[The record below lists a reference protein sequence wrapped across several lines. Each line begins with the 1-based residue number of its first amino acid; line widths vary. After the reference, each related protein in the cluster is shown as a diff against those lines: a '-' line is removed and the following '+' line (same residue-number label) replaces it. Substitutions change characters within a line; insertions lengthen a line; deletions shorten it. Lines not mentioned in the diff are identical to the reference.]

1 MREERQGL
9 ILGPYEKGAPACFVD
24 GVPDS
29 FGQDLFPGDIE
40 RLEPHIDAAINRVP
54 IFGEVG
60 VKDVINGPIPYT
72 PDGSP
77 MVGPAYGLKNFWINE
92 GHSFGITAAGGSGWQ
107 LAEWIVEGKP
117 GIDMMDVDPRR
128 FGAYANKHYTKAKN
142 EEAYEH
148 VFIIHYPDEERPAAR
163 PAQTSPGPDKLAAAG
178 AGFGQRYGWERPNW
192 FAPDG
197 VEPKDVWSFRRT
209 NYFEHVGNECRTV
222 RERVGLIDI
231 TSFSKFEVAGPGADG
246 WLDSLLANRLPQKI
260 GRINL
265 GHALTASGGVRSEFT
280 IMRDEPERFYLISS
294 GAAERFDHDFLLKTM
309 PTDGSVTVDNV
320 TGRYGV
326 LVVAG
331 PRARDV
337 LSKITD
343 ANLSSNAF
351 PWLSG
356 QHITVGLAPVRAMR
370 VNFVGDLGW
379 ELHHPIEY
387 QNHLFDQIMAAG
399 AEHGIGLV
407 GMRAMDSLRIEKS
420 YRMWAQDLTI
430 EYSAFEAGLDRFV
443 RLDKGDFVGREALI
457 KQREDG
463 VPQRF
468 VTLEVTVDDADP
480 IGNEPIYQDGTMVG
494 RATAGAYGHHVG
506 KSLALAYVQPG
517 AAEPGTA
524 LEVEILGNRFPATVI
539 PESPYDPENTS
550 LRG

>member
-1 MREERQGL
+1 
-9 ILGPYEKGAPACFVD
+9 
-24 GVPDS
+24 
-29 FGQDLFPGDIE
+29 
-40 RLEPHIDAAINRVP
+40 
-54 IFGEVG
+54 
-60 VKDVINGPIPYT
+60 
-72 PDGSP
+72 
-77 MVGPAYGLKNFWINE
+77 
-92 GHSFGITAAGGSGWQ
+92 
-107 LAEWIVEGKP
+107 
-117 GIDMMDVDPRR
+117 
-128 FGAYANKHYTKAKN
+128 
-142 EEAYEH
+142 
-148 VFIIHYPDEERPAAR
+148 
-163 PAQTSPGPDKLAAAG
+163 
-178 AGFGQRYGWERPNW
+178 
-192 FAPDG
+192 
-197 VEPKDVWSFRRT
+197 
-209 NYFEHVGNECRTV
+209 
-222 RERVGLIDI
+222 
-231 TSFSKFEVAGPGADG
+231 
-246 WLDSLLANRLPQKI
+246 
-260 GRINL
+260 
-265 GHALTASGGVRSEFT
+265 
-280 IMRDEPERFYLISS
+280 
-294 GAAERFDHDFLLKTM
+294 M
-309 PTDGSVTVDNV
+309 PTDGSVTVANV
-320 TGRYGV
+320 TGRHGV

-343 ANLSSNAF
+343 ANLTSNAF

-480 IGNEPIYQDGTMVG
+480 IGNEPIYQNGAMVG

-539 PESPYDPENTS
+539 SESPYDPENAS